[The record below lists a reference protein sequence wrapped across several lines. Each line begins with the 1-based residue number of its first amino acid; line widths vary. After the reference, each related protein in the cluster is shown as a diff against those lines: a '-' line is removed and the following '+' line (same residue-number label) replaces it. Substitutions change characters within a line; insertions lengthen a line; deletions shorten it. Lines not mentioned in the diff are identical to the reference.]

1 MSDEKSLQKQ
11 ESQAIEPERLRAG
24 RSFVPF
30 VDIAEED
37 DRLVLFAD
45 MPGVK
50 PDGLDIR
57 YEQGVLAVNGT
68 VTPRENPDTTHY
80 LLREYGVGDFSRSFR
95 IGDGI
100 DADAITAEL
109 SAGVL
114 RLDLPKA
121 AAARPRR
128 IEVNGA

>member
-11 ESQAIEPERLRAG
+11 ESLAVEPERLRGG
-24 RSFVPF
+24 RTFVPF
-30 VDIAEED
+30 VDIAEEE
-37 DRLVLFAD
+37 DRLVLLAD

-57 YEQGVLAVNGT
+57 YEQGVLAVHGR
-68 VTPRENPDTTHY
+68 VAPRENPDTTNY
-80 LLREYGVGDFSRSFR
+80 LLREYGVGDYYRSFR

-100 DADAITAEL
+100 NPDGITAEIRD
-109 SAGVL
+109 GVL

-121 AAARPRR
+121 AEARPRR
-128 IEVNGA
+128 IEVKSS